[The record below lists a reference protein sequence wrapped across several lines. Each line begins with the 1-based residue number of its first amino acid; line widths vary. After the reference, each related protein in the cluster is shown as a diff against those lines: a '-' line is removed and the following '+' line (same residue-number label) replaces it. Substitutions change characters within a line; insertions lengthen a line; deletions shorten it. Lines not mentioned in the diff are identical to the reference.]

1 MIAQTFRDFDLSE
14 LTLTNLHTFGLDTA
28 DYALILFGTILVFAY
43 DLMREHGFDVNTW
56 LSGKKRAVRWALYYA
71 AVALVLVFGAY
82 GTGYLAVDMIYANF

>member
-1 MIAQTFRDFDLSE
+1 M
-14 LTLTNLHTFGLDTA
+14 
-28 DYALILFGTILVFAY
+28 ILFGTILVFAY